1 MSASRGGSG
10 RGGTEPGVAPR
21 RPEAVEQVADAR
33 PVTEGADG
41 RDPAGDDAAGADG
54 DEHEEPEERDRGRR
68 AHAVGHRV
76 DRDARRVTDGPE
88 PGVGLQVLGE
98 ERAEPGGARDLQL
111 AQLGVV
117 HPPELLRAAARRLQG
132 AHVQEVGV
140 PAADGGPRP
149 ARMPGEQ
156 VAERLDE
163 PDHEPERHQPEQA
176 PQRVRREQHPHARA
190 GEREL
195 VGPVAERTLVGRLP
209 VRRTRVGRHQ
219 DARTREPG
227 APAEVE
233 VLGTGERRGV
243 EAPELLEQVGA
254 HQHRGGGDVE
264 DVAHAVVLLLVELA
278 GFDAGVRRPEA
289 VDGPADL
296 EQDLVV
302 VGAHQLGPEDA
313 RVRAVGLLDHESHRV
328 GIEHHVVV
336 AEEEEGGA
344 LHRVQR
350 LVGGRGE
357 AGALV
362 ETADERAREHG
373 RDPRRGVLL

>member
-1 MSASRGGSG
+1 MRRAEPVGAERAERDREHDGEGLREPHRTQEHGAHRADERDRGGSG

-54 DEHEEPEERDRGRR
+54 DEHEESEERDRGRR
-68 AHAVGHRV
+68 AHAVGHGV

-163 PDHEPERHQPEQA
+163 PDHEPERHQPQQA

-209 VRRTRVGRHQ
+209 VRRTRVGRRPGR
-219 DARTREPG
+219 ARPRAG
-227 APAEVE
+227 RAS
-233 VLGTGERRGV
+233 RGRG
-243 EAPELLEQVGA
+243 PR
-254 HQHRGGGDVE
+254 HRGTSRG
-264 DVAHAVVLLLVELA
+264 
-278 GFDAGVRRPEA
+278 RSP
-289 VDGPADL
+289 
-296 EQDLVV
+296 
-302 VGAHQLGPEDA
+302 
-313 RVRAVGLLDHESHRV
+313 RAPRT
-328 GIEHHVVV
+328 
-336 AEEEEGGA
+336 
-344 LHRVQR
+344 
-350 LVGGRGE
+350 GRC
-357 AGALV
+357 AP
-362 ETADERAREHG
+362 TS
-373 RDPRRGVLL
+373 PRW